1 MGIVLPKT
9 KLIIPALCA
18 FLLSA
23 CGTTKKA
30 TVENPAVPAPKIVEA
45 PKVEVKD
52 TVVNIAPKVQ
62 SVTIALLLTLKL
74 DEHFANDTNPDTHP
88 LLLQETLASLNF
100 FEGALMAS
108 DTLSS
113 EWQKVSFKIIDT
125 GLDSLSTITTLNTA
139 NMSEVDAVV
148 SFLPATYTSFLTRIS
163 NRWQKPFYLFAASNT
178 SILEKNKWIRLLN
191 PSNYT
196 QITQAADFVSKQYA
210 GDKIIAVYREQK
222 GENLIADLFA
232 MVIDSLLDRKG
243 ACEMVNYKTVGF
255 SSLKSKFSKTKTNLI
270 IVPTSDESFLSSLLN
285 KLVEIKDDYKF
296 ALMGMPAWENFNSID
311 PVTMKELGA
320 IIFNG
325 MYIDT
330 HCPELT
336 QFRKK
341 FIMEYHADPTMAAY
355 MGYDVVNCIVREKE
369 CMKMNREVRFRSLL
383 NSGREILLAPVCE
396 SCGFETKA
404 INLLKYGEYEFVLV
418 K

>member
-1 MGIVLPKT
+1 MGIVLPKSH
-9 KLIIPALCA
+9 LIVLALCA

-23 CGTTKKA
+23 CGTAKKT
-30 TVENPAVPAPKIVEA
+30 TVANPSEPAPKIVED

-62 SVTIALLLTLKL
+62 SITIALLLTLKL
-74 DEHFANDTNPDTHP
+74 DEHFANDTNPDTNP
-88 LLLQETLASLNF
+88 LILQEALASLNF
-100 FEGALMAS
+100 YEGALLAADS
-108 DTLSS
+108 LSS
-113 EWQKVSFKIIDT
+113 ELRKVDFKIIDT
-125 GLDSLSTITTLNTA
+125 GTDSLSTITTLNTA

-148 SFLPATYTSFLTRIS
+148 SFLPANYTSFLARIS
-163 NRWQKPFYLFAASNT
+163 NRWEKPFYMFAASNT
-178 SILEKNKWIRLLN
+178 SVLEKHKWIRLLN

-196 QITQAADFVSKQYA
+196 QITQAASFVSKQYA
-210 GDKIIAVYREQK
+210 GDKLVTIYREQK
-222 GENLIADLFA
+222 GENLIAGLFA
-232 MVIDSLLDRKG
+232 EVIDSLLDKQG
-243 ACEMVNYKTVGF
+243 ACEKVNYKTVGF
-255 SSLKSKFSKTKTNLI
+255 ASLKTKFSKTKTNVL

-285 KLVEIKDDYKF
+285 KLVDIKEDYKF
-296 ALMGMPAWENFNSID
+296 VLVGMPAWENFNSID
-311 PVTMKELGA
+311 PTTMKELGA

-330 HCPELT
+330 QCPELT

-341 FIMEYHADPTMAAY
+341 FVMEYHADPTLAAY
-355 MGYDVVNCIVREKE
+355 MGYDVVNCIVEEKE
-369 CMKMNREVRFRSLL
+369 SKKTNREVRFRSLL

-404 INLLKYGEYEFVLV
+404 INLLKYGEYEFVLL